1 MFSQNGIVI
10 GQLDFSGACPSHP
23 VRLPLLNIPQDPIPA
38 PKTAHSPL
46 QLPSLSLSLAS
57 HTNVIHTYDK
67 HPHNIQ
73 LEVHFDYQLA
83 PKISFIFYEEERNI
97 WKGVRMDKIESSKK
111 CESDEILVKMRTV
124 RGGNKF
130 WAEISIMASSF
141 ISTTIAHVI
150 GTNI

>member
-1 MFSQNGIVI
+1 MFSQNVR
-10 GQLDFSGACPSHP
+10 FFWEPSP
-23 VRLPLLNIPQDPIPA
+23 PTQSDSPSLTSPRTRSQPLKQPTLSSSYPPA
-38 PKTAHSPL
+38 PYL
-46 QLPSLSLSLAS
+46 QPLAS

-73 LEVHFDYQLA
+73 LEFHFDVQLA
-83 PKISFIFYEEERNI
+83 PKISFIFYEEERNV

-124 RGGNKF
+124 WGGNKF